1 MRLIDANCEMR
12 FLDNRW
18 LWPRSGAAICALM
31 STRPRLVALPR
42 SGDLFI
48 YAKELFDEANFH
60 VLIYL
65 GAVLILGGMVA
76 QHLHEL
82 RAHGT
87 PRADGQ
93 P

>member
-1 MRLIDANCEMR
+1 
-12 FLDNRW
+12 
-18 LWPRSGAAICALM
+18 
-31 STRPRLVALPR
+31 
-42 SGDLFI
+42 LFI